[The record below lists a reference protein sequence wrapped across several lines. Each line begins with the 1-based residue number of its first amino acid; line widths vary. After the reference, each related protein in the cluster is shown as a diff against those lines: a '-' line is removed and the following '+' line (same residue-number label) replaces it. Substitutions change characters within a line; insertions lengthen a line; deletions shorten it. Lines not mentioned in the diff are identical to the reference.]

1 MTWKFTAEDLAEKC
15 FPSACS
21 LQDYAYTGTTKMQ
34 VTSEE
39 AKGAQS

>member
-1 MTWKFTAEDLAEKC
+1 MGEDLAEEC
-15 FPSACS
+15 
-21 LQDYAYTGTTKMQ
+21 LQASCCLQHYANKDTNKMQ